1 MNKAKLFFALFVM
14 LLFVASCKQ
23 KAEEP
28 AEVAELAGISESDK
42 TVDLCVQV
50 DLMNEDLAS
59 LYKDLASAED
69 ELEGL
74 KVDLDYAKQD
84 KADATE
90 LELLIKNQEDYITNI
105 NSMIS
110 ELQKTISDC

>member
-1 MNKAKLFFALFVM
+1 M
-14 LLFVASCKQ
+14 LLFITSCKQ

-28 AEVAELAGISESDK
+28 VESTVPASISEGDK
-42 TVDLCVQV
+42 TVDLCTQV

-59 LYKDLASAED
+59 LYKDLANAED

-84 KADATE
+84 KADTSE
-90 LELLIKNQEDYITNI
+90 LEMLIKNQEDYIAKI

-110 ELQKTISDC
+110 DLQKTISEC